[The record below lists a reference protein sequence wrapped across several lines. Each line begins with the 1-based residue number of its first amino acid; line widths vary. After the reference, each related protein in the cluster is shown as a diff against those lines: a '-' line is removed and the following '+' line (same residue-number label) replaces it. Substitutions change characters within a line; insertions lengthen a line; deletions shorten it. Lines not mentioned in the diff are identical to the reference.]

1 MKTIVDYASKV
12 KEQHALNKTLAPVE
26 TDLTS
31 ASQAYA
37 VGQKFIYDGVLYQ
50 AKTAIAQGA
59 ALVLNTNYEAA
70 DDVSTEI
77 EALTNKL
84 NNEIATRAMLSAH
97 NLFGVGNSLD
107 EWFAATND
115 GKLPTSYLASETIT
129 GTVDKD
135 TNSIVITAYN
145 NTGYRWG
152 CKKINLKKNTSYIF
166 SRTSC
171 DGTIQLFGKN
181 NADDRA
187 VVISGLSNGGTV
199 NSGDYDWWYVGFYPT
214 RSGGYFSITDLLVNL
229 ETDADTTFQP
239 YAKTNQELTA
249 ENQTLTNNVQARA
262 ELSAYNLLNIFNS
275 EINTN
280 GTYTEVINDDGTVTI
295 GGTPTSA
302 CTIPYKATAKYNGSV
317 YNLKPNKDYVL
328 DSGLSAISPLNL
340 QVFVKENS
348 DSSWAKIA
356 ETTTN
361 TKLLFTTPAS
371 FYDIWVRI
379 LVPANAVVTAST
391 IVKPMIILSSDV
403 TIGYV
408 PYAMTNK
415 ELTDKISNL
424 GIKTKLITIQS
435 TEASDS
441 YNPVTI
447 ADELVVTNAAEIVY
461 VYVASNGNV
470 TNKNRYCPVGY
481 ALYEI
486 RHVADVVTINVVAYL
501 SSDSNSIY
509 TIGRTRNGSWGT
521 WFKTTMTAIS

>member
-1 MKTIVDYASKV
+1 MKTILDYADLV
-12 KEQHALNKTLAPVE
+12 KEQHALNTTIAPVE

-152 CKKINLKKNTSYIF
+152 CKKINLKKNTSYTF

-249 ENQTLTNNVQARA
+249 ENQTLTNELDDEIETRVKLGAHNLARPYTGYALGTNNNNPNITPEASGIIIVA
-262 ELSAYNLLNIFNS
+262 EIEPNESYIIIKDSSYGDRFRIAGFNTIS
-275 EINTN
+275 FTD
-280 GTYTEVINDDGTVTI
+280 TSVTGFDI
-295 GGTPTSA
+295 A
-302 CTIPYKATAKYNGSV
+302 NIPYENEYN
-317 YNLKPNKDYVL
+317 
-328 DSGLSAISPLNL
+328 
-340 QVFVKENS
+340 F
-348 DSSWAKIA
+348 
-356 ETTTN
+356 TN
-361 TKLLFTTPAS
+361 TQGYK
-371 FYDIWVRI
+371 Y
-379 LVPANAVVTAST
+379 LVVCVNAYSSVTLDQ
-391 IVKPMIILSSDV
+391 IKPIIRLATD
-403 TIGYV
+403 TDDTYV
-408 PYAMTNK
+408 PYAMTNR
-415 ELTDKISNL
+415 ELTE
-424 GIKTKLITIQS
+424 KL
-435 TEASDS
+435 TEALDS
-441 YNPVTI
+441 VTLLSNSTLTDNNRDFTLAGI
-447 ADELVVTNAAEIVY
+447 DDCKRISIAGYVGADEGGKRFCITVDFNSLKIINSTACVALISSNAVNESIRVDCWAKGNNVLNI
-461 VYVASNGNV
+461 ALRGFNG
-470 TNKNRYCPVGY
+470 
-481 ALYEI
+481 
-486 RHVADVVTINVVAYL
+486 
-501 SSDSNSIY
+501 
-509 TIGRTRNGSWGT
+509 
-521 WFKTTMTAIS
+521 TAISTTAFIKSIIGYKH

>member
-1 MKTIVDYASKV
+1 MKTIVDYAQLV
-12 KEQHALNKTLAPVE
+12 KQQHALNISLAPVE
-26 TDLTS
+26 ADPT
-31 ASQAYA
+31 ASSKAYA
-37 VGQKFIYDGVLYQ
+37 IGQHFILDGELYK
-50 AKTAIAQGA
+50 AKTAIALGD
-59 ALVLNTNYEAA
+59 ALVLDTNYEAA
-70 DDVSTEI
+70 GSI
-77 EALTNKL
+77 EAQIET
-84 NNEIATRAMLSAH
+84 
-97 NLFGVGNSLD
+97 LD
-107 EWFAATND
+107 
-115 GKLPTSYLASETIT
+115 
-129 GTVDKD
+129 
-135 TNSIVITAYN
+135 
-145 NTGYRWG
+145 
-152 CKKINLKKNTSYIF
+152 
-166 SRTSC
+166 
-171 DGTIQLFGKN
+171 
-181 NADDRA
+181 
-187 VVISGLSNGGTV
+187 
-199 NSGDYDWWYVGFYPT
+199 
-214 RSGGYFSITDLLVNL
+214 
-229 ETDADTTFQP
+229 
-239 YAKTNQELTA
+239 A